1 MDRCRGKM
9 EAADVKPVRDVVTY
23 NLVQSA
29 FYRESGQMLLA

>member
-9 EAADVKPVRDVVTY
+9 AAADDKPVRDVVIY

-29 FYRESGQMLLA
+29 FYRESGQVLLA